1 MPLESIPGTRETGS
15 SAKRSSTTKTSK
27 GPRVI
32 RRHRSHTEDS
42 RGLTSAAFAWY
53 KEDMEGDN
61 ILPAQFRDRLY
72 ELFSQIEKEFEQLY
86 TSNLALQDKIE
97 LLTEKLGVDVG
108 ANVDRIPLL
117 ESQDSTDGTKNKKNQ
132 LSQKIKTTYK
142 QSTSKLVSS
151 FRTPNP
157 VYSVVRQ
164 FRGHRDG
171 VWEVSVSRSQGR
183 QVIAT
188 ASADHRSRIFCIE
201 TGGCLLQYVGHK
213 GSVNSVRFHPSQDLV
228 LTASG
233 DGTAHIW
240 RAQLSQMP
248 HTDAMKSH
256 SSGEEEIDSSER
268 EDTADDVTDHSHESC
283 VVRNPHLE
291 LLQHSEVVTAADW
304 VCQGSQ
310 VVTASWDRMAVLADA
325 ETGEQIS
332 VLSGHDQE
340 LTDVHAHPN
349 HRLLLTS
356 SKDTTFRL
364 WDFRGPAMLVNV
376 FQGHTQQVTSAVFAS
391 SDKVVS
397 GSDDRTVKVW
407 DMRNMRSPIAAIR
420 TDSEVNRLS
429 VSQTQNIIA
438 IPHDNRNI
446 RLFDINGVRIGRL
459 PRNNRQGHARMV
471 CAVAWADT
479 NSICNL
485 FSCGFDRQVLG
496 WIVNTQSKE

>member
-1 MPLESIPGTRETGS
+1 MTLGSQIGQLQKWVSGHPPSADYGELLGTKHGDVKLGTS
-15 SAKRSSTTKTSK
+15 SDQQTL
-27 GPRVI
+27 I
-32 RRHRSHTEDS
+32 
-42 RGLTSAAFAWY
+42 RGLDS
-53 KEDMEGDN
+53 
-61 ILPAQFRDRLY
+61 DRLY
-72 ELFSQIEKEFEQLY
+72 ELFSQIEKEFEYLY
-86 TSNLALQDKIE
+86 ASNLALQDKVDF
-97 LLTEKLGVDVG
+97 LTERLGVDG
-108 ANVDRIPLL
+108 GTADKTPLL
-117 ESQDSTDGTKNKKNQ
+117 EAQDSTDGTKNKSRFQ

-188 ASADHRSRIFCIE
+188 ASAEFLF
-201 TGGCLLQYVGHK
+201 GLLGFTTWGPK
-213 GSVNSVRFHPSQDLV
+213 GSSKSIGFPPHDPV
-228 LTASG
+228 LLPRGPTPP
-233 DGTAHIW
+233 HL
-240 RAQLSQMP
+240 RAQRGPRYLTRSP
-248 HTDAMKSH
+248 GGTLGINEWGKSH

-268 EDTADDVTDHSHESC
+268 EDAPDDVPDHSHEAS

-291 LLQHSEVVTAADW
+291 ILQHSEVVTAADW

-310 VVTASWDRMAVLADA
+310 VITASWDRMAVLSDA
-325 ETGEQIS
+325 ESGEQIS

-340 LTDVHAHPN
+340 LTDVHAHPS
-349 HRLLLTS
+349 HKMVLTS
-356 SKDTTFRL
+356 SKDSTFRL
-364 WDFRGPAMLVNV
+364 WDFRGTSMLVNV
-376 FQGHTQQVTSAVFAS
+376 FQGHTQQVTSAVFAG

-420 TDSEVNRLS
+420 TDSEVNRLA
-429 VSQTQNIIA
+429 VSQAHNIIA

-446 RLFDINGVRIGRL
+446 RLYDMHGVRIGRL

-471 CAVAWADT
+471 CAVAWAD
-479 NSICNL
+479 NNPICNL

-496 WIVNTQSKE
+496 WMINIQSKE

>member
-1 MPLESIPGTRETGS
+1 MPLDSFTSTKETGS
-15 SAKRSSTTKTSK
+15 SGKPTSAAGKPGK
-27 GPRVI
+27 GGRVI
-32 RRHRSHTEDS
+32 RRHRSHADDA
-42 RGLTSAAFAWY
+42 RGPSNTAFSWNR
-53 KEDMEGDN
+53 EDMDAEG

-72 ELFSQIEKEFEQLY
+72 ELFSQIEKEFEYLY
-86 TSNLALQDKIE
+86 ASNLALQDKVD
-97 LLTEKLGVDVG
+97 LLTEKLGVEAG
-108 ANVDRIPLL
+108 AADKTPLL
-117 ESQDSTDGTKNKKNQ
+117 EAQDSTDGIKNKKNQ

-201 TGGCLLQYVGHK
+201 TAACLLQYVGHK
-213 GSVNSVRFHPSQDLV
+213 GSVNSIRFHPSQDLV

-233 DGTAHIW
+233 DGTAHVW
-240 RAQLSQMP
+240 RAQLSQIP
-248 HTDAMKSH
+248 HADALKSH

-268 EDTADDVTDHSHESC
+268 EDAPEDAQDHSHEAS

-291 LLQHSEVVTAADW
+291 IAQHSEVVTAADW

-310 VVTASWDRMAVLADA
+310 VITASWDRMAVLSDA
-325 ETGEQIS
+325 ESGEQIS

-349 HRLLLTS
+349 HRLVLTS
-356 SKDTTFRL
+356 SKDSTFRL
-364 WDFRGPAMLVNV
+364 WDFRGTSMLVNV

-420 TDSEVNRLS
+420 TDSEVNRLA
-429 VSQTQNIIA
+429 VSQTHNVIA

-446 RLFDINGVRIGRL
+446 RLYDMHGVRIGRL

-471 CAVAWADT
+471 CAVAWAD
-479 NSICNL
+479 NNPICNL

-496 WIVNTQSKE
+496 WMVNVQSKE